1 MLPISLRVVT
11 KMLLFLSLMI
21 SIGFVSKGLNM
32 ITRMFRL
39 SLNSLPVWMGCLF
52 PTVCW

>member
-11 KMLLFLSLMI
+11 KMCYLVIDDIDWICVKRSEYD
-21 SIGFVSKGLNM
+21 
-32 ITRMFRL
+32 TRMFRL